1 MDLYMITLR
10 LIHILAGI
18 FWVGITILFV
28 AFALPWL
35 RKTGRAGD
43 KFILGLSELR
53 LAPAIGTAAVL
64 TVVAGLLM
72 YWRVSAGLNPDWITS
87 RAGLALTAGGVFGI
101 LALLTGARVTGP
113 GLDRRI
119 ELAREIEAGGGS
131 ATPEQQTEVD
141 ALHDRM
147 RRTMLFDLGLMVLA
161 VLGMA
166 AHRHL

>member
-1 MDLYMITLR
+1 MDLYMISLR

-18 FWVGITILFV
+18 FWVGITMLFV
-28 AFALPWL
+28 AFVLPVL

-43 KFILGLSELR
+43 KIILGLSEVR
-53 LAPAIGTAAVL
+53 LAPAIGTAAIL

-72 YWRVSAGLNPDWITS
+72 YWRVSAGLNPAWITS

-113 GLDRRI
+113 SLDRRI
-119 ELAREIEAGGGS
+119 ELAREIQAEGD
-131 ATPEQQTEVD
+131 TPTTEQQTELD

-147 RRTMLFDLGLMVLA
+147 GRTMRFDLILMVLA

-166 AHRHL
+166 AHRQL